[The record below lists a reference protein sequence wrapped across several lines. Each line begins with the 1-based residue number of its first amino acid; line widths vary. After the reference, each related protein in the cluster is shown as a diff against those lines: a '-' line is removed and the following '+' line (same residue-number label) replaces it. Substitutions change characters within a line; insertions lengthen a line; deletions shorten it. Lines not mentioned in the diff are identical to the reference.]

1 MGFKDPQDIIN
12 SFHEMITSILNT
24 LKSYKKSKILPLE
37 IIDELEKER
46 LTYDNKSL
54 PFIEYLTALE
64 KDTQY
69 KKGYF
74 YNTPSKIQSYKEL
87 KPLLKVLLNLIK
99 SKISK
104 YSGKILN
111 YIKENKQFDIST
123 APLINILNV
132 LINFEREKDM
142 FDTLT
147 LIDGLWPELR
157 SQIVTKNINVKT
169 YVNNVSKK
177 NFTRNNPAR
186 NNPARNNP
194 ARNNPARNNLAQ
206 NKGTYPFAASTTRK
220 RRRIES

>member
-1 MGFKDPQDIIN
+1 MGYKDPQDIIN
-12 SFHEMITSILNT
+12 SFYEMITSILNT
-24 LKSYKKSKILPLE
+24 INSYKKSKILLLE

-46 LTYDNKSL
+46 VTYDNKSL

-64 KDTQY
+64 KDTHY
-69 KKGYF
+69 IKGWF
-74 YNTPSKIQSYKEL
+74 GDTPSKIKSYKEL
-87 KPLLKVLLNLIK
+87 KPLLKIVLDLIK

-132 LINFEREKDM
+132 LINFKREKDM

-147 LIDGLWPELR
+147 LIDAVWPELR

-169 YVNNVSKK
+169 YFNNVPKNVPKK
-177 NFTRNNPAR
+177 NFTRNNRPRNNPAR
-186 NNPARNNP
+186 NNPA
-194 ARNNPARNNLAQ
+194 Q
-206 NKGTYPFAASTTRK
+206 NKGTYPFGASTTRR
-220 RRRIES
+220 RRRIGP

>member
-24 LKSYKKSKILPLE
+24 INLYKKSKILSLE
-37 IIDELEKER
+37 IIDELDKER
-46 LTYDNKSL
+46 VTYDNKSV
-54 PFIEYLTALE
+54 PFTEYLTALE
-64 KDTQY
+64 KDTLYQKASY
-69 KKGYF
+69 ISLRFK
-74 YNTPSKIQSYKEL
+74 NIPSKIQSYKEL
-87 KPLLKVLLNLIK
+87 KPLLKIILDLIK

-132 LINFEREKDM
+132 LINFQREKDM

-147 LIDGLWPELR
+147 LIDAVWPELR
-157 SQIVTKNINVKT
+157 SQIVTKNINIKT
-169 YVNNVSKK
+169 YFNNVPKK
-177 NFTRNNPAR
+177 NYTRNNPAR

-194 ARNNPARNNLAQ
+194 AQ
-206 NKGTYPFAASTTRK
+206 NKGTYPFGASATRR
-220 RRRIES
+220 RRRIGS

>member
-24 LKSYKKSKILPLE
+24 INSYKKSKILSLE

-46 LTYDNKSL
+46 LTYDSKSVS
-54 PFIEYLTALE
+54 FIEYLTGLE
-64 KDTQY
+64 KDTHY
-69 KKGYF
+69 IKGWF
-74 YNTPSKIQSYKEL
+74 GDTPSKIQSYKEL
-87 KPLLKVLLNLIK
+87 KPLLKVLLDLIK

-132 LINFEREKDM
+132 LVNFKREKDM

-147 LIDGLWPELR
+147 LIDALWPELR

-169 YVNNVSKK
+169 YFNNVPKK
-177 NFTRNNPAR
+177 NFTRNNPVR
-186 NNPARNNP
+186 NNPVRNNP
-194 ARNNPARNNLAQ
+194 VRNNRPKNNPVQ
-206 NKGTYPFAASTTRK
+206 NKGIYPFSASATRK
-220 RRRIES
+220 RRRIR

>member
-24 LKSYKKSKILPLE
+24 IKSYKKDKNLNLE
-37 IIDELEKER
+37 VINELEKKIF
-46 LTYDNKSL
+46 TYDNKEL
-54 PFIEYLTALE
+54 PFIDYLTALE

-87 KPLLKVLLNLIK
+87 KPLLKTVLDSIK
-99 SKISK
+99 SVIPK
-104 YSGKILN
+104 YSLRILN

-132 LINFEREKDM
+132 LINFYREVKM

-147 LIDGLWPELR
+147 LIDAVWPELR

-169 YVNNVSKK
+169 YFNNVPKK
-177 NFTRNNPAR
+177 NFTRNNPAK
-186 NNPARNNP
+186 NNPAKNNP
-194 ARNNPARNNLAQ
+194 AKNNPAQ
-206 NKGTYPFAASTTRK
+206 NKGAYPFGASATRRRQR
-220 RRRIES
+220 RRRIGS